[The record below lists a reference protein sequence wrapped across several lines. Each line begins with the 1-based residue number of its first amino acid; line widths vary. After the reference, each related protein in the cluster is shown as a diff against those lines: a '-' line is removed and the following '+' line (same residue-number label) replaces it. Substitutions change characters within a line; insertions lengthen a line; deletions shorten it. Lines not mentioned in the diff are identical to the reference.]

1 MSVQPVAV
9 VLLNWNGWVDTIECL
24 ETLLRSDYPDFRVIV
39 CDNASTDGSL
49 EHIQAWAE
57 GRLEAG
63 GAEGFQRLRATPLAK
78 PVPYVRLNAEQAL
91 QPPAHDVPLTLIDTG
106 GNFGFAGGNNVGL
119 RHALASGRFAYYWLL
134 NNDTVVEPDSL
145 GQLVARMAA
154 DRQAGI
160 GGSTLRH
167 YYAAQVVQ
175 VAGGSATI
183 HGAAVPRRWLP
194 ISRRPHRWMRLP
206 LNNAWLC
213 GWRLDDGQRCLL
225 ARCGADGRGLLSS
238 TTKNLTGRAVRR
250 PATGWST
257 RIAVYHKK
265 AARSVPVRAASC
277 RPLRCIICSTTG
289 SSSRRFFPA
298 RLPLLYASMLLELG
312 RAALAAISLKVN
324 GRWWHW
330 ACLRA
335 ASTPASARPEPVFLV
350 RIFRVTSSRRIHVVS
365 FRGTSGLADYAVSLC
380 RELSKLADTTLV
392 TADSYDPAR
401 YHVDFPY
408 AHLFRRTRQY
418 PVDLLRYI
426 VLRTRPDM
434 VLWQSWLK
442 FPMLAEGLVIM
453 LFRLFGIRT
462 ALTVHDLLPHEPKP
476 WSKAVCAWFYRRF
489 DKLIA
494 HSERTVQGLAAM
506 HVQTT
511 PLLVPHGIYDIFRLG
526 ELEP

>member
-175 VAGGSATI
+175 VAGGSAYNPWRCRSTPLAANQPAAAPLDAAAI
-183 HGAAVPRRWLP
+183 EQRMAYVAGASMMVSDAFLRDVGLMAEDYFLYYEEFDWARRAAG
-194 ISRRPHRWMRLP
+194 RYRLVYAP
-206 LNNAWLC
+206 DSL
-213 GWRLDDGQRCLL
+213 
-225 ARCGADGRGLLSS
+225 
-238 TTKNLTGRAVRR
+238 
-250 PATGWST
+250 
-257 RIAVYHKK
+257 VYHKEGGSIGTG
-265 AARSVPVRAASC
+265 ARGKLSATALYYLQHNRVKF
-277 RPLRCIICSTTG
+277 T
-289 SSSRRFFPA
+289 RRFFPA

-312 RAALAAISLKVN
+312 RAALRRDFFEMKWSLVALL
-324 GRWWHW
+324 G
-330 ACLRA
+330 L
-335 ASTPASARPEPVFLV
+335 PP
-350 RIFRVTSSRRIHVVS
+350 
-365 FRGTSGLADYAVSLC
+365 RGLN
-380 RELSKLADTTLV
+380 
-392 TADSYDPAR
+392 
-401 YHVDFPY
+401 
-408 AHLFRRTRQY
+408 TRK
-418 PVDLLRYI
+418 R
-426 VLRTRPDM
+426 
-434 VLWQSWLK
+434 
-442 FPMLAEGLVIM
+442 
-453 LFRLFGIRT
+453 
-462 ALTVHDLLPHEPKP
+462 
-476 WSKAVCAWFYRRF
+476 
-489 DKLIA
+489 
-494 HSERTVQGLAAM
+494 
-506 HVQTT
+506 QT
-511 PLLVPHGIYDIFRLG
+511 
-526 ELEP
+526 